1 MKRIAMLT
9 GSFDPVT
16 SGHLDLIKR
25 SAVMFGEVWV
35 VIVANTE
42 KKNGLFAPDER
53 LALVEAAIAGI
64 PNVRA
69 MVYGGLTSDAA
80 EQIGASVIVRGAR
93 NATDYDY
100 EYTLS
105 LIMKRFAPH
114 IETIILPTSPEYA
127 AISSTYVRELLKYG
141 CELGDAVPDGCR
153 VMMQDMMN
161 AKKETK

>member
-1 MKRIAMLT
+1 M
-9 GSFDPVT
+9 FD
-16 SGHLDLIKR
+16 D
-25 SAVMFGEVWV
+25 VWV
-35 VIVANTE
+35 VIVANSE
-42 KKNGLFAPDER
+42 KKSGLFTPDER
-53 LALVEAAIAGI
+53 LALMQAAIEGI

-93 NATDYDY
+93 NVTDYDY

-114 IETIILPTSPEYA
+114 IETIILPTSPDYA

-153 VMMQDMMN
+153 AMMQEMMG
-161 AKKETK
+161 KK

>member
-1 MKRIAMLT
+1 MKRTAMIT

-16 SGHLDLIKR
+16 SGHLDIIRR
-25 SAVMFGEVWV
+25 SSAMFDDVWV
-35 VIVANTE
+35 VIVANSE
-42 KKNGLFAPDER
+42 KKSGLFTPDER
-53 LALVEAAIAGI
+53 LALVQAAIEGI

-114 IETIILPTSPEYA
+114 IETIILPTSPDYA

-153 VMMQDMMN
+153 AMMQSMMD
-161 AKKETK
+161 KK

>member
-1 MKRIAMLT
+1 MIT

-25 SAVMFGEVWV
+25 SAKMFDEVWV
-35 VIVANTE
+35 VIVTNTE
-42 KKNGLFAPDER
+42 KKSGLFTPDER
-53 LALVEAAIAGI
+53 LSLMEAAVSGI
-64 PNVRA
+64 PNVRT

-80 EQIGASVIVRGAR
+80 AQIGASVIIRGAR

-105 LIMKRFAPH
+105 LIMKRFAPD

-127 AISSTYVRELLKYG
+127 AISSTYVRDLLKYG
-141 CELGDAVPDGCR
+141 CDLGDAVPDGCR
-153 VMMQDMMN
+153 TLMQTMMD
-161 AKKETK
+161 AKKEQK

>member
-1 MKRIAMLT
+1 MKRTAMIT

-16 SGHLDLIKR
+16 SGHLDLIRR
-25 SAVMFGEVWV
+25 SAAIFDEVWV

-42 KKNGLFAPDER
+42 KKSGLFTPDER
-53 LALVEAAIAGI
+53 LALMEAAVAGI
-64 PNVRA
+64 PNVRT
-69 MVYGGLTSDAA
+69 MVWGGLTSDAA
-80 EQIGASVIVRGAR
+80 EKIGASVIIRGAR

-127 AISSTYVRELLKYG
+127 AISSTYVRDLLKYG
-141 CELGDAVPDGCR
+141 CDLGDAVPDGCR
-153 VMMQDMMN
+153 EQMLAFMEQ
-161 AKKETK
+161 KKL

>member
-1 MKRIAMLT
+1 MKRTAMIT

-16 SGHLDLIKR
+16 SGHLDIIRR
-25 SAVMFGEVWV
+25 SSAMFDDVWV
-35 VIVANTE
+35 VIVANSE
-42 KKNGLFAPDER
+42 KKSGLFTPDER
-53 LALVEAAIAGI
+53 LALVQAAIEEI

-114 IETIILPTSPEYA
+114 IETIILPTSPDYA

-153 VMMQDMMN
+153 AMMQSMME
-161 AKKETK
+161 KK

>member
-1 MKRIAMLT
+1 MIT

-16 SGHLDLIKR
+16 SGHLDIIRR
-25 SAVMFGEVWV
+25 SSAMFDDVWV
-35 VIVANTE
+35 VIVANSE
-42 KKNGLFAPDER
+42 KKSGLFTPDER
-53 LALVEAAIAGI
+53 LALVQAAIEGI

-114 IETIILPTSPEYA
+114 IETIILPTSPDYA

-153 VMMQDMMN
+153 AMMQSMME
-161 AKKETK
+161 KK

>member
-1 MKRIAMLT
+1 MIT

-16 SGHLDLIKR
+16 SGHLDLIR
-25 SAVMFGEVWV
+25 RTAAMFDDVWV

-42 KKNGLFAPDER
+42 KKSGLFDPEER
-53 LALVEAAIAGI
+53 LELMNVAVDRI

-80 EQIGASVIVRGAR
+80 KQTGAKVIVRGAR

-105 LIMKRFAPH
+105 LIMKRFAPDV
-114 IETIILPTSPEYA
+114 ETIILPTSPEYA
-127 AISSTYVRELLKYG
+127 AISSTYVRDLLKYG
-141 CELGDAVPDGCR
+141 CDLGDAVPEGCR
-153 VMMQDMMN
+153 GMMMRMMD
-161 AKKETK
+161 AKK